1 MRSVAIRWLRGR
13 HDERG
18 QTLVEIAIAVPIFML
33 IVLALFEGGAFAFT
47 FTTMERATQDGGRF
61 AALPDGPPERDI
73 DGDTDVD
80 EDDVKAYVMDRIDPA
95 TVTLDPTDI
104 TITVTGCPTSPC
116 AYTTRATGERVRLVV
131 TYEYNP
137 LTANV
142 FGSGTVFTL
151 TATTEYM
158 VE

>member
-1 MRSVAIRWLRGR
+1 MGSVARTSRR
-13 HDERG
+13 RRDERG

-61 AALPDGPPERDI
+61 AALPDGPAERDI

-80 EDDVKAYVMDRIDPA
+80 EDDVKAYVIERTEPA
-95 TVTLDPTDI
+95 SVTLDPTDI
-104 TITVTGCPTSPC
+104 TITVTGCPTAPC
-116 AYTTRATGERVRLVV
+116 TYTARATGERLRLVV

-151 TATTEYM
+151 TATTEFM